1 MAYMSLMKGL
11 DEKAK
16 KKDLDNIFLKLDKNQ
31 NGTTKKLEV
40 GDFNVF
46 FVGKIFTNDL
56 INELNDQGYEMIE
69 DERNKL
75 QNVSDSKGQV

>member
-31 NGTTKKLEV
+31 NGTTKKLEI
-40 GDFNVF
+40 GDFKVICRKNLH
-46 FVGKIFTNDL
+46 K
-56 INELNDQGYEMIE
+56 
-69 DERNKL
+69 
-75 QNVSDSKGQV
+75 

>member
-31 NGTTKKLEV
+31 NGTKKLV
-40 GDFNVF
+40 
-46 FVGKIFTNDL
+46 I
-56 INELNDQGYEMIE
+56 
-69 DERNKL
+69 
-75 QNVSDSKGQV
+75 